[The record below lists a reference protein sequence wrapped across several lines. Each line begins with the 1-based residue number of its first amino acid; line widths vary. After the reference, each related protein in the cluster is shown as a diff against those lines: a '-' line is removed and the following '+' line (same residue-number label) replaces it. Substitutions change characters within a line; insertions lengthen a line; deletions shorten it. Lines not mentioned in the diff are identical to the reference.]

1 MDSDLDRDMEGG
13 RLINVGRPRGPFDA
27 VRFIDLCEVE
37 RQVAASRSPVMGG
50 GGGRGSQGVQGP
62 SGVPGPQGNVG
73 PQGLPG
79 VTQQNF
85 QFGENIPVPGAG
97 TLQLD
102 GPGNT
107 LVGFRVYRAGTITAA
122 SIQVDVADATNDY
135 NLDIRVNGISVA
147 TVPLPSGST
156 GASSVALAAA
166 VVVGDVVTAFMV
178 RTAGADE
185 SDFTEEHAVIEIS
198 A

>member
-13 RLINVGRPRGPFDA
+13 RIINVGRPKDPFDA
-27 VRFIDLCEVE
+27 VRLIDLCEVE
-37 RQVAASRSPVMGG
+37 RQVAASRSPVIGG
-50 GGGRGSQGVQGP
+50 GGGRGSQGSQGLQ
-62 SGVPGPQGNVG
+62 GVPGPQGSVG

-79 VTQQNF
+79 AAQQNF

-122 SIQVDVADATNDY
+122 SIQVDVVDTTNDY
-135 NLDIRVNGISVA
+135 DLEIRVNGLVVA

-156 GASSVALAAA
+156 GASSILLAAP

-178 RTAGADE
+178 RTAGADA

-198 A
+198 V